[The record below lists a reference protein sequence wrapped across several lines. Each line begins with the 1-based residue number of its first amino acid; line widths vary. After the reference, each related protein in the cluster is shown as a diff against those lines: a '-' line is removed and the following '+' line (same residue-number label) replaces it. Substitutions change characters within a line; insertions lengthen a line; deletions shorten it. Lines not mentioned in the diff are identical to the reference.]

1 MGFPPLFGSN
11 TLVYRVSVP
20 FRYLI
25 KFMGCPPLFDSNFQM
40 HVLED
45 EAKVADED
53 EKLRLEDEKRKWIE
67 EEKRRAG
74 TNP

>member
-1 MGFPPLFGSN
+1 
-11 TLVYRVSVP
+11 
-20 FRYLI
+20 
-25 KFMGCPPLFDSNFQM
+25 MGCPPLFDSNFQM
-40 HVLED
+40 LVLED
-45 EAKVADED
+45 EAKVADEE